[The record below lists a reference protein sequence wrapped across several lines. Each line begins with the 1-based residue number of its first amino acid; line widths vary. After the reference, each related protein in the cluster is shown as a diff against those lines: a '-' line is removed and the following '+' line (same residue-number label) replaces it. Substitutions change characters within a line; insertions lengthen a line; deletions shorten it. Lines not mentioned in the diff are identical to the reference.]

1 MISPTWRHS
10 LGQEPGPEQQ
20 THSGGWALSHQV
32 VKEDVG
38 GLSGQIAD
46 VQQQLPQHVDQL
58 ILETQQQLGKVTL
71 HPLTQNK
78 KSLLHSLLMY
88 SEEFGFFVVAAF
100 MS

>member
-1 MISPTWRHS
+1 M
-10 LGQEPGPEQQ
+10 
-20 THSGGWALSHQV
+20 HSGGWALSHQV

-58 ILETQQQLGKVTL
+58 ILERQQQLGK
-71 HPLTQNK
+71 LTK
-78 KSLLHSLLMY
+78 LLELM
-88 SEEFGFFVVAAF
+88 EFFLFVCIAVF